1 MSAQAVGWALDAR
14 LTGPMSAEHRLVLV
28 ALADYATPTGHGA
41 WPAVATLAERL
52 GVSTRAVRRSLQAL
66 AAGGWITKGDQRQT
80 AHLRGDRRPVV
91 WDLAVKGRQT
101 LLEDTGELGAEP
113 YRGDAAV
120 TPSRTDATV
129 TPQAVDNPARGDAG
143 GIHGVTPASP
153 KPRTEQTPLTHLRT
167 KPDPRRA
174 SARGETAAHAAPR
187 PRALGNTSPTCP
199 VCGATVSCSAW
210 CWVRNHTCRAS
221 ALDPQH
227 RALGLPTAQDLKARA
242 TPPPQALALAVE
254 LPIEDHAPCTGC
266 GTTSHRR
273 PLIEDTGLCIRC
285 HYAHARDGHTP

>member
-66 AAGGWITKGDQRQT
+66 TAGGWITKGDQRQT

-101 LLEDTGELGAEP
+101 RLEDDGELGAEP
-113 YRGDAAV
+113 YRGDATV

-174 SARGETAAHAAPR
+174 SARGEVAAHAAPR
-187 PRALGNTSPTCP
+187 PRALGNTSATCP
-199 VCGATVSCSAW
+199 VCGATV
-210 CWVRNHTCRAS
+210 VRNHTCRAS